1 MDGGPSL
8 AKVNKPLGS
17 LSMTSVTTLR
27 VEVPGVE
34 GTTVEGTTEDARICV
49 GVAGVVRKT
58 EDAGAEVVVST
69 ILETAGTAPTI
80 DRAPGARA
88 QEAHVRSA
96 TTPTLHSRVLSRTG
110 LFSDTEGSTP

>member
-17 LSMTSVTTLR
+17 LSMTSVTTLC
-27 VEVPGVE
+27 VEVPG
-34 GTTVEGTTEDARICV
+34 VEGTTEDARICV
-49 GVAGVVRKT
+49 GVAGVERMT
-58 EDAGAEVVVST
+58 GDAGAEVVVST
-69 ILETAGTAPTI
+69 KLETAGAAPTI

-110 LFSDTEGSTP
+110 LVIDTEGSTP